1 MACLGGGCLHR
12 HLDAAFSDG
21 GAAGGGRQTRGVDYR
36 SNARST
42 HDQGWQNRTRKALLM
57 IALIVGM
64 LAVLTFAAPYN
75 QFLQKAA
82 QPVTGNTNEI
92 TYCHLVQNRERLD
105 QNLIICRF
113 NLLNDLP

>member
-1 MACLGGGCLHR
+1 MPDPHMIK
-12 HLDAAFSDG
+12 DG
-21 GAAGGGRQTRGVDYR
+21 K
-36 SNARST
+36 
-42 HDQGWQNRTRKALLM
+42 NRTRKALLL

-92 TYCHLVQNRERLD
+92 TYCHLVQKRERLD
-105 QNLIICRF
+105 QKLIICRF
-113 NLLNDLP
+113 NLLNDLPKYRAVIESAKRSAVDELQHL